1 MTDFILAAF
10 FISGTLTFISFVVRT
25 LFEVLKMSIE
35 CGIARSVAEQI
46 KNADGVEFITLSDE
60 EETGGNG
67 KK

>member
-10 FISGTLTFISFVVRT
+10 LISGILAFISFMVRT

-46 KNADGVEFITLSDE
+46 KNADGVEFIIHSDE
-60 EETGGNG
+60 EGTGGNG
-67 KK
+67 KE

>member
-10 FISGTLTFISFVVRT
+10 FISGILAFISFTVRT

-35 CGIARSVAEQI
+35 CGIVRSVAEQI
-46 KNADGVEFITLSDE
+46 KNADGVEIITHSDE

-67 KK
+67 KE